1 MCFVNR
7 RKAGFLFLSVNARIR
22 GTSTRHIGVN
32 LADSNAAP
40 KSTLICI
47 QRGELTQKKLQR
59 TCPKGKQNK
68 VAITQRHPLTDLIIH
83 VSGMKTNSA
92 TRLREYTTNTFHIF
106 HKDYIQIYFSHFSIV

>member
-92 TRLREYTTNTFHIF
+92 TRLRECTTNVNNIYEIYIF
-106 HKDYIQIYFSHFSIV
+106 HVSIV